1 MTFSA
6 AIFTAIT
13 FTSPWG
19 PPPGAVEPYS
29 SATNREKGTPKK
41 GVPFFFGEVVPG
53 EGQEQKHRRALKGR
67 PATGRADN
75 QTQEVSNEMSDPV
88 VNRGFFGKFMGS
100 SFYKKFILPGL
111 ISQSVV
117 IAGGYGTGREL
128 VEYFGNFGSLGG
140 ILGMVLVTT
149 VLWAIV
155 YAVSFEFARTFKV
168 YDYRS
173 FFKEL
178 IGPGWMLYE
187 VCYIIL
193 LLIILGVV
201 GATSG
206 SVFKQAFGLPPL
218 VGAALFL
225 AGVATL
231 TFFGSYV
238 IEVALSWWSFVL
250 YAVFLLFLFVGLSK
264 VGGQISAN
272 LASGDI
278 REGWALGG
286 FKYAFYNL
294 GTLPAV
300 LFALNYIET
309 RREAIIS
316 GILTSVLTILPGF
329 SLPGPDGLLPR
340 HTRGGTASVHHIVP
354 DRSLAATDL
363 PGGPLR
369 DDDRD
374 GRRVH
379 PRRERTG
386 QLLDGGPEELGTDQG
401 QPGRPRGAYG
411 PDRPRRSLL
420 RPHRPH
426 RQGLRHH
433 QLGLFPASRGGPL
446 HDRPVQDEQKRREG
460 IRLTPRRGE
469 GARRWIEIPA
479 G

>member
-1 MTFSA
+1 
-6 AIFTAIT
+6 
-13 FTSPWG
+13 
-19 PPPGAVEPYS
+19 
-29 SATNREKGTPKK
+29 
-41 GVPFFFGEVVPG
+41 
-53 EGQEQKHRRALKGR
+53 
-67 PATGRADN
+67 
-75 QTQEVSNEMSDPV
+75 MSDPV
-88 VNRGFFGKFMGS
+88 VNRGFFGKMMGS

-218 VGAALFL
+218 VGAGLFL

-250 YAVFLLFLFVGLSK
+250 YAVFLIFL
-264 VGGQISAN
+264 
-272 LASGDI
+272 
-278 REGWALGG
+278 
-286 FKYAFYNL
+286 
-294 GTLPAV
+294 
-300 LFALNYIET
+300 
-309 RREAIIS
+309 
-316 GILTSVLTILPGF
+316 
-329 SLPGPDGLLPR
+329 
-340 HTRGGTASVHHIVP
+340 
-354 DRSLAATDL
+354 
-363 PGGPLR
+363 
-369 DDDRD
+369 
-374 GRRVH
+374 
-379 PRRERTG
+379 
-386 QLLDGGPEELGTDQG
+386 
-401 QPGRPRGAYG
+401 
-411 PDRPRRSLL
+411 
-420 RPHRPH
+420 
-426 RQGLRHH
+426 
-433 QLGLFPASRGGPL
+433 
-446 HDRPVQDEQKRREG
+446 
-460 IRLTPRRGE
+460 
-469 GARRWIEIPA
+469 
-479 G
+479 

>member
-1 MTFSA
+1 MGVMSRD
-6 AIFTAIT
+6 IL
-13 FTSPWG
+13 
-19 PPPGAVEPYS
+19 
-29 SATNREKGTPKK
+29 RE
-41 GVPFFFGEVVPG
+41 
-53 EGQEQKHRRALKGR
+53 KHRRAFKGR
-67 PATGRADN
+67 PVTGRADN

-88 VNRGFFGKFMGS
+88 VNRGFFGKMMGS

-218 VGAALFL
+218 VGAGLFL

-250 YAVFLLFLFVGLSK
+250 YAVFLIFLFVGLSK

-316 GILTSVLTILPGF
+316 GILTAILTILPGF
-329 SLPGPDGLLPR
+329 FLYLVLMGFYPSILEAELPAYTVLAQIAPWLLPIFLVVLFGTMIETAVGFIHAVNER
-340 HTRGGTASVHHIVP
+340 VNSWMVDHRNTELTKANRGFLGGAMGLIGLGVASFGLIGLIAKGYGTISWGFFLLHGVALFTIGLYKMSKK
-354 DRSLAATDL
+354 
-363 PGGPLR
+363 GGK
-369 DDDRD
+369 
-374 GRRVH
+374 
-379 PRRERTG
+379 
-386 QLLDGGPEELGTDQG
+386 
-401 QPGRPRGAYG
+401 A
-411 PDRPRRSLL
+411 
-420 RPHRPH
+420 
-426 RQGLRHH
+426 
-433 QLGLFPASRGGPL
+433 PA
-446 HDRPVQDEQKRREG
+446 
-460 IRLTPRRGE
+460 
-469 GARRWIEIPA
+469 
-479 G
+479 

>member
-1 MTFSA
+1 MSRD
-6 AIFTAIT
+6 IL
-13 FTSPWG
+13 
-19 PPPGAVEPYS
+19 
-29 SATNREKGTPKK
+29 RE
-41 GVPFFFGEVVPG
+41 
-53 EGQEQKHRRALKGR
+53 KHRRAFKGR
-67 PATGRADN
+67 PVTGRADN

-88 VNRGFFGKFMGS
+88 VNRGFFGKMMGS

-218 VGAALFL
+218 VGAGLFL

-250 YAVFLLFLFVGLSK
+250 YAVFLIFLFVGLSK

-316 GILTSVLTILPGF
+316 GILTAILTILPGF
-329 SLPGPDGLLPR
+329 FLYLVLMGFYPSILEAELPAYTVLAQIAPWLLPIFLVVLFGTMIETAVGFIHAVNER
-340 HTRGGTASVHHIVP
+340 VNSWMVDHRNTELTKANRGFLGGAMGLIGLGVASFGLIGLIAKGYGTISWGFFLLHGVALFTIGLYKMSKK
-354 DRSLAATDL
+354 
-363 PGGPLR
+363 GGK
-369 DDDRD
+369 
-374 GRRVH
+374 
-379 PRRERTG
+379 
-386 QLLDGGPEELGTDQG
+386 
-401 QPGRPRGAYG
+401 A
-411 PDRPRRSLL
+411 
-420 RPHRPH
+420 
-426 RQGLRHH
+426 
-433 QLGLFPASRGGPL
+433 PA
-446 HDRPVQDEQKRREG
+446 
-460 IRLTPRRGE
+460 
-469 GARRWIEIPA
+469 
-479 G
+479 

>member
-1 MTFSA
+1 
-6 AIFTAIT
+6 
-13 FTSPWG
+13 
-19 PPPGAVEPYS
+19 
-29 SATNREKGTPKK
+29 
-41 GVPFFFGEVVPG
+41 
-53 EGQEQKHRRALKGR
+53 
-67 PATGRADN
+67 
-75 QTQEVSNEMSDPV
+75 MSDQV
-88 VNRGFFGKFMGS
+88 ADRGFFSRMMGS

-149 VLWAIV
+149 TLWAIV

-178 IGPGWMLYE
+178 IGPGWMVYE

-218 VGAALFL
+218 VGAGLFL

-250 YAVFLLFLFVGLSK
+250 YAIFLLFLFVGLSK
-264 VGGQISAN
+264 VGGQIGAN

-294 GTLPAV
+294 ATLSAV
-300 LFALNYIET
+300 LFALRSIET
-309 RREAIIS
+309 RKEAFLS
-316 GILTSVLTILPGF
+316 GAMASILTILPGF
-329 SLPGPDGLLPR
+329 FLYLVLVGFYPGILEVELPTYTILAQIAPWLLPIFLVVLFGTMIETAAGFIHSVNER
-340 HTRGGTASVHHIVP
+340 LNSWMLDRKGKELSRTNRGLVGGAMALIGLGVASFGLIGLIAKGYGTISWAFFLFHGVALFTIGLYKMSKKN
-354 DRSLAATDL
+354 A
-363 PGGPLR
+363 
-369 DDDRD
+369 
-374 GRRVH
+374 
-379 PRRERTG
+379 
-386 QLLDGGPEELGTDQG
+386 GT
-401 QPGRPRGAYG
+401 
-411 PDRPRRSLL
+411 
-420 RPHRPH
+420 
-426 RQGLRHH
+426 
-433 QLGLFPASRGGPL
+433 PA
-446 HDRPVQDEQKRREG
+446 
-460 IRLTPRRGE
+460 
-469 GARRWIEIPA
+469 
-479 G
+479 